1 MIKGNTMNTIMI
13 SPNFLVLK
21 FCRKTQLPPS
31 FGESPETMRKP
42 CLSTKCPPQTLGET
56 TILFVVFTDIKLALS
71 IIKCSHN
78 MNQIKDNVNLQDWCN
93 VDWLLSLFFLPLQQ
107 VWIQSCPGQITT
119 YESEYKNHTKV
130 VII

>member
-1 MIKGNTMNTIMI
+1 MI

-93 VDWLLSLFFLPLQQ
+93 VD
-107 VWIQSCPGQITT
+107 
-119 YESEYKNHTKV
+119 
-130 VII
+130 